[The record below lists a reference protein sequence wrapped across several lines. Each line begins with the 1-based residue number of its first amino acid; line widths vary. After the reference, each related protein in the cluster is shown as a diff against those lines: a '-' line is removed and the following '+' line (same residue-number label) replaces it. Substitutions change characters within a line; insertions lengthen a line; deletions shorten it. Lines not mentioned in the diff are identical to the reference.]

1 MAPISGEKPVL
12 TSILKAAYHQ
22 APILY
27 FIFYPDTPLALFPWA
42 TMPFLLFPQNAP
54 VSGPWNWL
62 FPQPGTPPFGQYLL
76 CSFLHF
82 LESLLKCHRGCEAF
96 PDNPIRPSQNPGTL
110 YPPPLFAFS
119 APDMLFLLT
128 FMYMCTKVTLIACQP
143 SSLPSPWGQGVCV
156 SRIVLRVL

>member
-1 MAPISGEKPVL
+1 MPRATQTASLICHHPAMAPISGEKRVL

-42 TMPFLLFPQNAP
+42 TIPFLLFPQNAP

-96 PDNPIRPSQNPGTL
+96 PPTL
-110 YPPPLFAFS
+110 FVPPRTQALFI
-119 APDMLFLLT
+119 LLL
-128 FMYMCTKVTLIACQP
+128 CLH
-143 SSLPSPWGQGVCV
+143 SLHLTCYFY
-156 SRIVLRVL
+156 